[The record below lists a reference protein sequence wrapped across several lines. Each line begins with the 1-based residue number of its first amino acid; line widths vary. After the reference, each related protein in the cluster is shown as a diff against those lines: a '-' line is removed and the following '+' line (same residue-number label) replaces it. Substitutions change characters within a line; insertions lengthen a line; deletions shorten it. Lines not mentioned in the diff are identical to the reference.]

1 MSMSVCVSAYV
12 CPRAYSRNRTS
23 NFHQFLC
30 NMLPTAVTRDS
41 TGGLAAMHYTSG
53 FMDDVMFAHN
63 GQELATRKRR
73 IFKVSRYGAAH
84 I

>member
-1 MSMSVCVSAYV
+1 
-12 CPRAYSRNRTS
+12 
-23 NFHQFLC
+23 
-30 NMLPTAVTRDS
+30 MLPTAVTRDS

-73 IFKVSRYGAAH
+73 IFKVIRYGAAH